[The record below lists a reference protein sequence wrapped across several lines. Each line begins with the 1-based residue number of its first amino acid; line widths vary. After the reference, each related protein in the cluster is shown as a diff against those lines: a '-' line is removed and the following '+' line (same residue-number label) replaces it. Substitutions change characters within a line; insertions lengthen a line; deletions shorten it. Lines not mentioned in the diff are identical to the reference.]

1 MKKELTMATFPT
13 ITLNGNTTTTWTN
26 QGGGI
31 TNHEVFAFTLQHTSP
46 ENTTGVLL
54 SDVTVFINPTR
65 YNCTVAV
72 KGPQAVSG
80 NFESNGV

>member
-1 MKKELTMATFPT
+1 MATFPT
-13 ITLNGNTTTTWTN
+13 ITQNGNTTLNWVN

-31 TNHEVFAFTLQHTSP
+31 TNHEVFAFTLQSTSP
-46 ENTTGVLL
+46 TNGTGALI
-54 SDVTVFINPTR
+54 SNVTVFINPTR
-65 YNCTVAV
+65 YLCTLSV